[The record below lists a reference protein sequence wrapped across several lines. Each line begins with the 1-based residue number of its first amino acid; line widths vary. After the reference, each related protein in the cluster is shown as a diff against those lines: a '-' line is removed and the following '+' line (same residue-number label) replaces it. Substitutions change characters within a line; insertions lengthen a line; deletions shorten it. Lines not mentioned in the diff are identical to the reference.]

1 MVRLGLRLG
10 LGLGFGPN
18 PNPNLT
24 LTLTL
29 PKASKAADAARQNS
43 DELAA
48 ELVGL
53 RGKEAKLLAMTPLM
67 PGWEEVDGGA
77 EHGVYYYNST
87 SGETTYERPSMDTRK
102 KVGKPSELQSVQETI
117 AAYREAREYQKEME
131 ADVQYK
137 QETKQ
142 RAEEQLEYASKV
154 AEQSASE
161 ANVAKARA
169 AGD

>member
-1 MVRLGLRLG
+1 M
-10 LGLGFGPN
+10 
-18 PNPNLT
+18 
-24 LTLTL
+24 
-29 PKASKAADAARQNS
+29 
-43 DELAA
+43 
-48 ELVGL
+48 
-53 RGKEAKLLAMTPLM
+53 
-67 PGWEEVDGGA
+67 
-77 EHGVYYYNST
+77 YYYNST

-102 KVGKPSELQSVQETI
+102 KVGKPSESQSVQETI

-131 ADVQYK
+131 ADVSYK